1 LRQRNVPSYSPYKT
15 TYSIPHDE
23 TLVTLDYLG
32 LSLTRN
38 SLEDRRRQRQNYD
51 VSFFHHVAGEIMP
64 SQRVVRRLSAG
75 LVLASFVL
83 LSCACNLLNSKSKDS
98 GGGGGGGIPVPV
110 LSSVTP
116 NIVAAGGAD
125 QSIKVSGANF
135 QSTSVVMWNA
145 AALSTSFVNAST
157 LVAQV
162 PAANIQSA
170 GTAMVTVVTPAPGGG
185 TSSGGGTSTGAT
197 FTIQAPSNPVPTLT
211 SVTPNTAPSGS
222 SATTI
227 TATGSNFIASSAILW
242 NGIALVTSYT
252 NATTLTAQVPASD
265 LTTPGIVAITISNPG
280 PGGGASSAVNFTIGN
295 GAQVVTTLAN
305 DLAWDPVNQVIYLS
319 LPSTDGVN
327 GNSVQILDPNTAAFG
342 ASALAGSEPN
352 LLSVSATSQYLY
364 VSQLGSSTVQALTLP
379 DLGSS
384 STIQLGS
391 NSFYGPYYAME
402 LRAAPNADGTIAVVR
417 GTPDYSPEEE
427 GGVLIFDSGTART
440 NALCGWGQSGCPNS
454 TWQNLF
460 DSLQWKSD
468 GSEIFAVNNETSGY
482 DFYTALVD
490 ASGFGTVTDYPG
502 LDFANGLGYFSNI
515 HYDATTGYVYGDNG
529 GIIDPSSGTNVGT
542 FAASGLM
549 VPDGTLGAAFFLGKT
564 SQDLGTTNYTLQA
577 YDIGTLVP
585 IDSYTVTNVIGTP
598 THLIRWG
605 ANGLAFTT
613 ISNSTTPATG
623 AVYLVNG
630 SLIGIASKRAPIQ
643 VEHVQ
648 RTWKQRDPL
657 HSLRSGNEGTNP
669 K

>member
-1 LRQRNVPSYSPYKT
+1 MSALGTLRRCSA
-15 TYSIPHDE
+15 
-23 TLVTLDYLG
+23 
-32 LSLTRN
+32 SL
-38 SLEDRRRQRQNYD
+38 
-51 VSFFHHVAGEIMP
+51 I
-64 SQRVVRRLSAG
+64 
-75 LVLASFVL
+75 LASFIL

-110 LSSVTP
+110 LSSITP
-116 NIVAAGGAD
+116 NIVAAGGTA
-125 QSIKVSGANF
+125 QSIKVRGANF
-135 QSTSVVMWNA
+135 QSTSVVMWNS

-162 PAANIQSA
+162 PASNIQSA

-185 TSSGGGTSTGAT
+185 TSSGGGTSAGAT

-252 NATTLTAQVPASD
+252 NATTLTATVPVSD
-265 LTTPGIVAITISNPG
+265 LTTPGIVAVAISNPG
-280 PGGGASSAVNFTIGN
+280 PGGGASNSVNFTIGN

-305 DLAWDPVNQVIYLS
+305 DLVWDPVNQVIYLS

-327 GNSVQILDPNTAAFG
+327 GNSVQILDPNTAALG
-342 ASALAGSEPN
+342 ATASAGSEPN

-391 NSFYGPYYAME
+391 DAVDGPFYAMD
-402 LRAAPNADGTIAVVR
+402 LQAAPNADGTVAVVR
-417 GTPDYSPEEE
+417 GTPPYSPEEE
-427 GGVLIFDSGTART
+427 GGVLIYDSGTART
-440 NALCGWGQSGCPNS
+440 NVICGWIESGCPN
-454 TWQNLF
+454 TNHLLI
-460 DSLQWKSD
+460 DSIQWKSD
-468 GSEIFAVNNETSGY
+468 GTEIFGANNESSGF
-482 DFYTALVD
+482 DFYTGLVD

-502 LDFANGLGYFSNI
+502 LAFANNRGYFCNI
-515 HYDATTGYVYGDNG
+515 HYDATTGYVYDDSGV
-529 GIIDPSSGTNVGT
+529 IIDPSTGLSMGT

-549 VPDGTLGAAFFLGKT
+549 VPDGTLGAAFFLGQT

-605 ANGLAFTT
+605 TNGLAFTT
-613 ISNSTTPATG
+613 STTSMTPTG

-657 HSLRSGNEGTNP
+657 HSLRSGNEGTDS